1 MTRAGVPPRSLLSGF
16 GESQR
21 QYATPTR
28 WGRCFLTAL
37 LGAYSGAREK
47 GSSAQVGAAGQPTAQ
62 DAHARPQSNTESA
75 LRGGCAVVLP
85 LGPLRMASQC

>member
-1 MTRAGVPPRSLLSGF
+1 MTGAGVPPLSLLSGF

-21 QYATPTR
+21 RCATLTHR
-28 WGRCFLTAL
+28 GQCFLTDL

-47 GSSAQVGAAGQPTAQ
+47 GSSAQVGAAGHRTAQ
-62 DAHARPQSNTESA
+62 DARARQPSSIESV
-75 LRGGCAVVLP
+75 LRGACAAELP